1 MGEAQFFS
9 GWIFGTR
16 SDMSRMG
23 EPADTRAAVFAAEN
37 GGEGEERRGEGEASE
52 RGGLR
57 VRDASE
63 LARSCGIDSQFVTLC

>member
-16 SDMSRMG
+16 SDMSRIG

-37 GGEGEERRGEGEASE
+37 GGEGEERRGGSE
-52 RGGLR
+52 RGREGDCDCECEMHL
-57 VRDASE
+57 SS
-63 LARSCGIDSQFVTLC
+63 LARVG